1 MCIILESEETM
12 SNMLGDE
19 RVHQHDTE
27 TWEQYTHN
35 NMHRQ
40 TSARAHTHTHLHT
53 KFVNKSKC
61 LGTSQVPRR
70 DKNIREKEKITRKGT
85 QKERTKQRKGKY
97 IKHWNMFKFKL
108 LSTLKRLI
116 YIGCYM

>member
-35 NMHRQ
+35 DMHR
-40 TSARAHTHTHLHT
+40 
-53 KFVNKSKC
+53 
-61 LGTSQVPRR
+61 
-70 DKNIREKEKITRKGT
+70 
-85 QKERTKQRKGKY
+85 
-97 IKHWNMFKFKL
+97 
-108 LSTLKRLI
+108 
-116 YIGCYM
+116 